1 MSLETVAKE
10 FTFVKSFLFTKKI
23 NIWNQLKTKSNTL
36 INCCWKEKQWRRFDL
51 YYDDDVIMQEN
62 QMPPTIGKE
71 VNRQREIEFFK
82 SIAEFRG
89 ASVLDLATGEDT
101 TMVIWHYDYTHKDW
115 GVRNYKQVSVQK
127 WKEGKIVQEQFFYG
141 K

>member
-1 MSLETVAKE
+1 MESIKD
-10 FTFVKSFLFTKKI
+10 KI
-23 NIWNQLKTKSNTL
+23 QHLNQLVLEGKAM
-36 INCCWKEKQWRRFDL
+36 EAFDL
-51 YYDDDVIMQEN
+51 YYDDEVIMQEN

-89 ASVLDLATGEDT
+89 ATVLDLATGDDT

-115 GVRNYKQVSVQK
+115 GVRNYQQVSVQK

-141 K
+141 N

>member
-1 MSLETVAKE
+1 MESIKN
-10 FTFVKSFLFTKKI
+10 KI
-23 NIWNQLKTKSNTL
+23 QHLNQLVLEGKAM
-36 INCCWKEKQWRRFDL
+36 EAFDL

-127 WKEGKIVQEQFFYG
+127 WKEGTIVQEQFFYG
-141 K
+141 N